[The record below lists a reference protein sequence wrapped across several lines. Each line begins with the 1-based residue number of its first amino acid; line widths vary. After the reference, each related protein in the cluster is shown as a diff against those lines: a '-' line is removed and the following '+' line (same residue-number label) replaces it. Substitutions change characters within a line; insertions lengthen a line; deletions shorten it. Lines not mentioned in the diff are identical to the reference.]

1 MVCSKKPKIVLVPYP
16 AQGHV
21 TPMIQLAT
29 VLYDRGFQ
37 PIIVVPAFI
46 YRRIVAKLDERSS
59 KIIFMSIPDGL
70 DKENYDFFS
79 VNYSMENVM
88 PTHLELKI
96 QSLQEDDD
104 YRGNVCL
111 VVVDLLASW
120 AIEVAACCTVPVAG
134 FWPAMLA
141 TYKLI
146 EAIPDL
152 IQQGYISEF
161 VIPIFSNFVFIR
173 KYEASS
179 RWKSSK
185 SRKRMLFTGPTIVD
199 HETFI
204 PWLIGNPSSQ
214 KQRFMFWSRILERS
228 RNLKWLLV
236 NSFMEDNFDNYYSYD
251 SQTINQSHHQKI
263 DSVQQSSDHPRIFR
277 VGPLTGHDT
286 KLTKALT
293 FWDED
298 RSCLDG
304 LAKQKKSSVIYVSFG
319 SWIGPIGQEKIS
331 ELALGL
337 ENTKSPFIW
346 VLGSTWRDGLPDGFL
361 DRIRDIGK
369 IVSWAP
375 QKEVLQHSA
384 VGCYLTHCG
393 WNSTV
398 EAIQCGKKLLCYP
411 VAGDQFVNCTYI
423 VDVWGIGAKMNGIRK
438 SDVEEGVKRVM
449 KGKRSED
456 MEDKIMK
463 MKVRLN
469 GEALCSRAVSNLTD
483 FLDQIKKS
491 TVVDSPDK
499 LMFSL

>member
-1 MVCSKKPKIVLVPYP
+1 
-16 AQGHV
+16 
-21 TPMIQLAT
+21 
-29 VLYDRGFQ
+29 
-37 PIIVVPAFI
+37 
-46 YRRIVAKLDERSS
+46 
-59 KIIFMSIPDGL
+59 
-70 DKENYDFFS
+70 
-79 VNYSMENVM
+79 MENVM
-88 PTHLELKI
+88 PSHLELKI
-96 QSLQEDDD
+96 QSLQEDD
-104 YRGNVCL
+104 YQGNVCL

-120 AIEVAACCTVPVAG
+120 VIEVAARRNVPVAG

-152 IQQGYISEF
+152 IQHGYISEF
-161 VIPIFSNFVFIR
+161 GIPQNQESICCLPGQPILTTR
-173 KYEASS
+173 H
-179 RWKSSK
+179 
-185 SRKRMLFTGPTIVD
+185 L
-199 HETFI
+199 

-214 KQRFMFWSRILERS
+214 KQRFMFWVRILERS

-236 NSFMEDNFDNYYSYD
+236 NSFMEDNFDNN
-251 SQTINQSHHQKI
+251 SQINSQSHHRRI
-263 DSVQQSSDHPRIFR
+263 DSVKRLTDRPRIFR

-298 RSCLDG
+298 RSCLDW

-319 SWIGPIGQEKIS
+319 SWIGPIGEEKIS

-346 VLGSTWRDGLPDGFL
+346 VLGSTWRDGLPDGYL

-375 QKEVLQHSA
+375 QKEVLRHSA

-438 SDVEEGVKRVM
+438 SDIEEGVKRVM
-449 KGKRSED
+449 KGKGSEE
-456 MEDKIMK
+456 MEDKVMK
-463 MKVRLN
+463 MKGRLN
-469 GEALCSRAVSNLTD
+469 GEESCLRAVSNITD
-483 FLDQIKKS
+483 FLDHVNKS
-491 TVVDSPDK
+491 TVVDSLNK
-499 LMFSL
+499 FILSL

>member
-1 MVCSKKPKIVLVPYP
+1 
-16 AQGHV
+16 
-21 TPMIQLAT
+21 
-29 VLYDRGFQ
+29 
-37 PIIVVPAFI
+37 
-46 YRRIVAKLDERSS
+46 
-59 KIIFMSIPDGL
+59 MSIPDGL
-70 DKENYDFFS
+70 DDENYDFFS
-79 VNYSMENVM
+79 INYSMENVM
-88 PTHLELKI
+88 PSHLELKI
-96 QSLQEDDD
+96 QSLQEADD
-104 YRGNVCL
+104 YQGSVCL

-120 AIEVAACCTVPVAG
+120 AMEVAVGRGVPVAG

-146 EAIPDL
+146 EATPDL
-152 IQQGYISEF
+152 IRHGYISELGSPQNQLN
-161 VIPIFSNFVFIR
+161 ICLPGQPSLTTR
-173 KYEASS
+173 H
-179 RWKSSK
+179 
-185 SRKRMLFTGPTIVD
+185 L
-199 HETFI
+199 

-214 KQRFMFWSRILERS
+214 KQRFMFWLRILERS

-236 NSFMEDNFDNYYSYD
+236 NSFMEENFDN
-251 SQTINQSHHQKI
+251 QTIDQSHQRKF
-263 DSVQQSSDHPRIFR
+263 DSVQQLPDRPRVFR
-277 VGPLTGHDT
+277 VGPLTGHT

-298 RSCLDG
+298 RSCLDW

-319 SWIGPIGQEKIS
+319 SWVGPIGVEKIT
-331 ELALGL
+331 ELAMGL

-423 VDVWGIGAKMNGIRK
+423 VDVWGIGEKMNGIGK
-438 SDVEEGVKRVM
+438 TDVEEGVKRVM
-449 KGKRSED
+449 KGKGSEE
-456 MEDKIMK
+456 MEEKVMK

-469 GEALCSRAVSNLTD
+469 SEEGCLRAVSNLTD
-483 FLDQIKKS
+483 FLDHIKKS
-491 TVVDSPDK
+491 TVVDSPNK
-499 LMFSL
+499 FMLSL

>member
-1 MVCSKKPKIVLVPYP
+1 
-16 AQGHV
+16 
-21 TPMIQLAT
+21 
-29 VLYDRGFQ
+29 
-37 PIIVVPAFI
+37 
-46 YRRIVAKLDERSS
+46 
-59 KIIFMSIPDGL
+59 MSIPDGL

-79 VNYSMENVM
+79 INYSMENVM
-88 PTHLELKI
+88 PSHLELKI
-96 QSLQEDDD
+96 QSLQEDGD
-104 YRGNVCL
+104 YQGNVCL

-120 AIEVAACCTVPVAG
+120 AIEVAARRGVPVAG

-152 IQQGYISEF
+152 IQHGYISEF
-161 VIPIFSNFVFIR
+161 GQPLLTTR
-173 KYEASS
+173 H
-179 RWKSSK
+179 
-185 SRKRMLFTGPTIVD
+185 L
-199 HETFI
+199 

-214 KQRFMFWSRILERS
+214 KQRFMFWVRILERS

-236 NSFMEDNFDNYYSYD
+236 NSFMEDNFDNH
-251 SQTINQSHHQKI
+251 SQPINQSHHRKI
-263 DSVQQSSDHPRIFR
+263 ASVKRLTDRPLIYR
-277 VGPLTGHDT
+277 VGPLTGYDT

-298 RSCLDG
+298 RSCLDW

-319 SWIGPIGQEKIS
+319 SWIGPIGEEKIS

-346 VLGSTWRDGLPDGFL
+346 VLGSTWRNGLPDGYL

-375 QKEVLQHSA
+375 QNEVLQHSA

-411 VAGDQFVNCTYI
+411 VAGDQFINCTYI
-423 VDVWGIGAKMNGIRK
+423 VDAWGIGVKMNGIRK

-449 KGKRSED
+449 KGKRSEE
-456 MEDKIMK
+456 MEDKVMK
-463 MKVRLN
+463 MKGRLN
-469 GEALCSRAVSNLTD
+469 GEEVCSRAVSNLTES
-483 FLDQIKKS
+483 LDQIKKS
-491 TVVDSPDK
+491 TVVDSPNK
-499 LMFSL
+499 FMLPL

>member
-1 MVCSKKPKIVLVPYP
+1 
-16 AQGHV
+16 
-21 TPMIQLAT
+21 
-29 VLYDRGFQ
+29 
-37 PIIVVPAFI
+37 
-46 YRRIVAKLDERSS
+46 
-59 KIIFMSIPDGL
+59 MSIPDGL

-79 VNYSMENVM
+79 INYSMENVM
-88 PTHLELKI
+88 PSHLELKI
-96 QSLQEDDD
+96 QSLQEDD
-104 YRGNVCL
+104 YQGNVCL

-120 AIEVAACCTVPVAG
+120 VIEVAARRNVPVAG

-152 IQQGYISEF
+152 IQHGYISEF
-161 VIPIFSNFVFIR
+161 GIPWNQENMCCLPGQPLLTTR
-173 KYEASS
+173 H
-179 RWKSSK
+179 
-185 SRKRMLFTGPTIVD
+185 L
-199 HETFI
+199 

-214 KQRFMFWSRILERS
+214 KQRFMFWVRILERS

-236 NSFMEDNFDNYYSYD
+236 NSFMEDNFDYH
-251 SQTINQSHHQKI
+251 SQTINLRKV
-263 DSVQQSSDHPRIFR
+263 DSVKRLLDRPHIFR

-298 RSCLDG
+298 RSCLDW

-319 SWIGPIGQEKIS
+319 SWIGPIGEEKIS

-346 VLGSTWRDGLPDGFL
+346 VLGSTWRDGLPDGFM

-375 QKEVLQHSA
+375 QKEVLQHSS

-411 VAGDQFVNCTYI
+411 VAGDQSVNCTYI
-423 VDVWGIGAKMNGIRK
+423 VDVWGIGVKMNGIRK

-449 KGKRSED
+449 KGKGSEE
-456 MEDKIMK
+456 MEDKVMK
-463 MKVRLN
+463 MKGRLN
-469 GEALCSRAVSNLTD
+469 GEESCLRAVSNLTD

-491 TVVDSPDK
+491 TPTNLCCPCS
-499 LMFSL
+499 

>member
-21 TPMIQLAT
+21 TPMIQLAN

-37 PIIVVPAFI
+37 PIIIVPAFI
-46 YRRIVAKLDERSS
+46 YCRIVAKLDEKSS
-59 KIIFMSIPDGL
+59 KIIFTSIPDGL

-79 VNYSMENVM
+79 INYSMENVM
-88 PTHLELKI
+88 PSHLELKI
-96 QSLQEDDD
+96 QSLQED
-104 YRGNVCL
+104 VCL

-120 AIEVAACCTVPVAG
+120 AIEVAVRRGVPVAG

-146 EAIPDL
+146 EAIPEL
-152 IQQGYISEF
+152 IHHGYISEF
-161 VIPIFSNFVFIR
+161 GIPRNQDNICCLPGR
-173 KYEASS
+173 PLLTT
-179 RWKSSK
+179 RH
-185 SRKRMLFTGPTIVD
+185 L
-199 HETFI
+199 

-214 KQRFMFWSRILERS
+214 KQRFMFWVRILERS
-228 RNLKWLLV
+228 RNLKWLLA
-236 NSFMEDNFDNYYSYD
+236 NSFMEDNFDD
-251 SQTINQSHHQKI
+251 ISQINRKI
-263 DSVQQSSDHPRIFR
+263 DSVQRSSDRPRIFR

-298 RSCLDG
+298 RSCLDW

-319 SWIGPIGQEKIS
+319 SWVGPIGEQKVT

-361 DRIRDIGK
+361 DRVRNIGK
-369 IVSWAP
+369 IISWAP
-375 QKEVLQHSA
+375 QKELLEHPA

-438 SDVEEGVKRVM
+438 SDVEEGVMRVM
-449 KGKRSED
+449 KGKGSEE
-456 MEDKIMK
+456 MEEKVMK
-463 MKVRLN
+463 LKARLN
-469 GEALCSRAVSNLTD
+469 SEELCSRAVSNLTD
-483 FLDQIKKS
+483 FLDQINNS
-491 TVVDSPDK
+491 MVDDSPNNFM
-499 LMFSL
+499 LSL